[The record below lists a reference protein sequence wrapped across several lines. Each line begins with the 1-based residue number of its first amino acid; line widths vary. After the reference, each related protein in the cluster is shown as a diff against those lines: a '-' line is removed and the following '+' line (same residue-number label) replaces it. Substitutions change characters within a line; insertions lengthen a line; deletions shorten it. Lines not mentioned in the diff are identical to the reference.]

1 MTVHT
6 NYKSFDF
13 PDLFHIMPN
22 AYIFIGDRRVSGGE
36 PCACQT
42 ARVRVYFGLQIGQQD
57 ILLDLSLRD
66 MQSTLDFLDLF
77 SKVQSI
83 FL

>member
-1 MTVHT
+1 MTVNIH
-6 NYKSFDF
+6 YESFAF
-13 PDLFHIMPN
+13 TGLWQIMPT
-22 AYIFIGDRRVSGGE
+22 AKIYIGKNHIGTE
-36 PCACQT
+36 PCICKT

-66 MQSTLDFLDLF
+66 MQSTLDFLNLF
-77 SKVQSI
+77 SKVQST

>member
-1 MTVHT
+1 MTVSIH
-6 NYKSFDF
+6 YKSFDF
-13 PDLFHIMPN
+13 AGLWQILPTAKI
-22 AYIFIGDRRVSGGE
+22 YIGSNPIGNE